1 VKNNKTKKIQIS
13 LLILGFSLIVLT
25 YIVYPWVQKKT
36 DLVFKET
43 KKEEFKKIKE
53 EDETADTSL
62 TNVEY
67 KGLHSEG
74 NPYIIK
80 SKTAEI
86 DPEEPDIVHMKF
98 VTAKFYYTDG
108 RIITITSNKGQFN
121 KFSGDISFQNDI
133 KMIDNQENKL
143 TSENL
148 DMFVSKNHVEAYNDV
163 KLTTYSGQFV
173 VADKILFDSITKA
186 FKISMFSKD
195 DNIKMK
201 LIK

>member
-1 VKNNKTKKIQIS
+1 MKNNKTKKIQIS